1 MTDGPTGRPRRTGA
15 GKSGAGGAP
24 AGTAA
29 RATAIEALVRV
40 EAGAYSNLLLPGL
53 LRASGLDSRDRALV
67 TDLVY
72 GTLRHQ
78 GQADYLLTAASH
90 RPVPELD
97 PPVRA
102 ALRLGAYQLISGTAP
117 HAAVSATVGAL
128 TAWPNPASI
137 RRAAPYANAVLR
149 RIADLGPDW
158 PWPTGTD
165 PDAAAVRTSHPR
177 WLVDL
182 LRRDFG
188 DEADAIL
195 ASANTPPAVTLRPN
209 PLRTTPEALAEE
221 LAGGTGTT
229 PGVEG
234 EPGRLVPAAL
244 LIRGVG
250 DLARLPAVAEGRATP
265 QDQAS
270 QAVAAAV
277 GAQPGERIL
286 DLAAAPGGKATA
298 LAEAMG
304 DEGLVVASDLR
315 VGRAGRV
322 RDAAR
327 RLRLRS
333 VQTLVADGRH
343 PPLTGH
349 GFDRVLLDAP
359 CSGLGV
365 LRRRPEARWRLDPA
379 DIDRLAALQRELLS
393 AAVRQVRPGG
403 LLAYCV
409 CTLTREET
417 LDIDAWT
424 ADTFPSL
431 VRAAPPGPP
440 WRPHGRGAL
449 LLPSDAATDGMFL
462 LLLQQGEVNHQVD
475 AVSADMTSGVDVEL
489 SAIGSTESPNPSR
502 S

>member
-1 MTDGPTGRPRRTGA
+1 MTDGKPKGRSKSAVPR
-15 GKSGAGGAP
+15 AP

-29 RATAIEALVRV
+29 RAVAIEALVRV
-40 EAGAYSNLLLPGL
+40 EAGGYSNLVLPGL
-53 LRASGLDSRDRALV
+53 LRTSGLDSRDRALV

-72 GTLRHQ
+72 GTLRQQ
-78 GQADYLLTAASH
+78 GQADYLLATASH
-90 RPVPELD
+90 RPLPELD

-102 ALRLGAYQLISGTAP
+102 ALRLGVYQLIGGTAP

-128 TAWPNPASI
+128 TAWSTPTSV

-149 RIADLGPDW
+149 RVAALGPTW
-158 PWPTGTD
+158 PWPTGDD
-165 PDAAAVRTSHPR
+165 PDALAVRTSHPR
-177 WLVDL
+177 WIVDV
-182 LRRDFG
+182 LRRDLG
-188 DEADAIL
+188 AEADAIL

-209 PLRTTPEALAEE
+209 PLRTTTEALAGE
-221 LAGGTGTT
+221 LMERAGAA
-229 PGVEG
+229 GVQV
-234 EPGRLVPAAL
+234 EPGRLVPGAL
-244 LIRGVG
+244 LVRGVG

-277 GAQPGERIL
+277 GAQPGERVL

-315 VGRAGRV
+315 PGRAGRV
-322 RDAAR
+322 RDAAL
-327 RLRLRS
+327 RLGLRS
-333 VQTLVADGRH
+333 VQTVVADGRH
-343 PPLTGH
+343 PPLARD

-379 DIDRLAALQRELLS
+379 DIDRLASLQRELLT
-393 AAVRQVRPGG
+393 AAVAQVRPDG
-403 LLAYCV
+403 LVAYCV

-417 LDIDAWT
+417 LDIDEWA
-424 ADTFPSL
+424 AATFPSL
-431 VRAAPPGPP
+431 TPVSGPGAP

-449 LLPSDAATDGMFL
+449 LLPSAASTDGMFL
-462 LLLQQGEVNHQVD
+462 LLLRR
-475 AVSADMTSGVDVEL
+475 
-489 SAIGSTESPNPSR
+489 PR
-502 S
+502 